1 MLNMNTINSVIKF
14 DLHIHSKASEYKE
27 DPSIVKE
34 STKENLDTLFQKL
47 NEHKVG
53 LFSITDHNRFD
64 ADLYQAIQNK
74 LRSEQQK
81 YPAVKNVLAGIEFDV
96 QLDVDM
102 DKCHIIS
109 IFDAQEKDY
118 PQISKVLCQHLL
130 TDPSASYSKDE
141 FEKLLREIGL
151 NTILIAAQRKALTNP
166 NGSSNS
172 LSDSTKNVNQILKI
186 KYINALEFQK
196 PKVEGILL
204 NDLAK
209 INFRIPLF
217 SGSDC
222 HEWSVYPMHD
232 HKSSG
237 NTFIHSKAKMLPTF
251 KGLLMAVTSPDTRF
265 DVAVPSED
273 IPEIKAIKIEDK
285 EILLSGGINAIIGEN
300 GSGKTTLLEVLNE
313 GKSRLHV
320 KTLKENNK
328 LSVCYKDSRPNIK
341 YITQGQIVQNFIKNQ
356 LFEEDAG
363 SNFPILDHTPF
374 VKKYRDYAKDLFAA
388 IQRNIEKDELKK
400 KADEK
405 SIPYFSDYTG
415 SSYYISII
423 TDNSQQNAENEYSE
437 PYRKIKILLDSIE
450 EILKIEYFNSNKS
463 ILQDI
468 QQKIKKIYAAVKKDY
483 SERNY
488 KIQAINTSI
497 SCIQNYNNKIR
508 SVSSQRDKEISEF
521 WRRRESF
528 ISLVFSNILNSVTS
542 SVFPEPPGPIQGHD
556 INRKQGFCFITKAR
570 YDERNLAQEFL
581 NVIFNKN
588 YQSIKEVKEIST
600 KKILVDALSS
610 CSSVENIEKKQKEN
624 VDKFINKYI
633 EEEKTIMEEAGNA
646 PIGNTLGEMSLAY
659 YKYYTQDETPWTV
672 LMIDQP
678 EDNISNNNIKSRLI
692 DYLRS
697 LSRGKQIIFV
707 THNPLLVVNMD
718 VDNVIYIK
726 NSNGKLNI
734 VGGCLE
740 YEDND
745 VNILNIV
752 ATSMDGGRET
762 IEKRLAVYGKRD

>member
-1 MLNMNTINSVIKF
+1 MNTINTVIKF

-27 DPSIVKE
+27 DSNIVKE

-47 NEHKVG
+47 NEHQVG

-74 LRSEQQK
+74 LRSEHQK
-81 YPAVKNVLAGIEFDV
+81 YPNVKNVLAGIEFDV

-118 PQISKVLCQHLL
+118 PRISSILSQHQL
-130 TDPSASYSKDE
+130 TDPSASYPKDE
-141 FEKLLREIGL
+141 FENILRGIGL
-151 NTILIAAQRKALTNP
+151 NIILIASQRKALTNP

-172 LSDSTKNVNQILKI
+172 LSDSTKNVNQILKV
-186 KYINALEFQK
+186 KYIDALEFQK

-222 HEWSVYPMHD
+222 HEWSAYPKHD
-232 HKSSG
+232 QKSSS

-251 KGLLMAVTSPDTRF
+251 KGLLMAVTSPNTRF
-265 DVAVPSED
+265 DVAIPSED
-273 IPEIKAIKIEDK
+273 ATEIKAIKIGDK
-285 EILLSGGINAIIGEN
+285 ELLFSGGINAIIGEN
-300 GSGKTTLLEVLNE
+300 GSGKTTLLEVLNQ
-313 GKSRLHV
+313 GKSRPHV

-328 LSVCYKDSRPNIK
+328 ISVCYKDARPNIK

-356 LFEEDAG
+356 LFEDSTV
-363 SNFPILDHTPF
+363 SNFNTLDTTSF
-374 VKKYRDYAKDLFAA
+374 EKKYRDYANDLFAA
-388 IQRNIEKDELKK
+388 IQKNIEKDELKK
-400 KADEK
+400 KADKK
-405 SIPYFSDYTG
+405 SMPYSGNYTG
-415 SSYYISII
+415 GSFFIHII
-423 TDNSQQNAENEYSE
+423 IDNSQQNVANKYYEHYT
-437 PYRKIKILLDSIE
+437 KIKNLLDSIN
-450 EILKIEYFNSNKS
+450 EICAIEYFNRNKS
-463 ILQDI
+463 ILRDI
-468 QQKIKKIYAAVKKDY
+468 QQKIKKLYDAVEKDY
-483 SERNY
+483 LEEDY
-488 KIQAINTSI
+488 KIKAVNASV
-497 SCIQNYNNKIR
+497 SCMQNYNNSI
-508 SVSSQRDKEISEF
+508 SEASTQRDKEISEF
-521 WRRRESF
+521 RQNRASF
-528 ISLVFSNILNSVTS
+528 IDLVLSNIHNLVAS
-542 SVFPEPPGPIQGHD
+542 SVFPEPPGPIPGHVT
-556 INRKQGFCFITKAR
+556 NRKQGFCFITKAR

-588 YQSIKEVKEIST
+588 YQSIEAVKKIST
-600 KKILVDALSS
+600 KETLVEALSS

-633 EEEKTIMEEAGNA
+633 EKEKTITEDAGNT

-659 YKYYTQDETPWTV
+659 YKYYTQDETSWTV

-692 DYLRS
+692 DYLRR

-718 VDNVIYIK
+718 VDNVIYVK

-734 VGGCLE
+734 IGGCLE
-740 YEDND
+740 YEDNNI
-745 VNILNIV
+745 NILDLV

-762 IEKRLAVYGKRD
+762 IEKRLAVYGKKD